1 MFSIDPLINEQYKRE
16 KKEWE
21 LKQSKE
27 KILESYNM
35 IVEKLCLK
43 EWELKQSKEKILESY
58 NMIVEKLCLKEWEGL
73 KKIVDWAF
81 EKERKVKEEK
91 LTITSE
97 DLVNLIDYEKLDFR
111 M

>member
-16 KKEWE
+16 KIEQE

-27 KILESYNM
+27 KILESYNI
-35 IVEKLCLK
+35 IVKKLCLK
-43 EWELKQSKEKILESY
+43 EWED
-58 NMIVEKLCLKEWEGL
+58 L

-97 DLVNLIDYEKLDFR
+97 DLINLIGYED
-111 M
+111 

>member
-16 KKEWE
+16 K
-21 LKQSKE
+21 
-27 KILESYNM
+27 
-35 IVEKLCLK
+35 K

>member
-16 KKEWE
+16 KIEQE

-27 KILESYNM
+27 KILESYNI
-35 IVEKLCLK
+35 IVK
-43 EWELKQSKEKILESY
+43 
-58 NMIVEKLCLKEWEGL
+58 KLCLKEWEGL

-81 EKERKVKEEK
+81 EKERIEKEKK
-91 LTITSE
+91 LMITSK
-97 DLVNLIDYEKLDFR
+97 DLINLTDYKELNSR